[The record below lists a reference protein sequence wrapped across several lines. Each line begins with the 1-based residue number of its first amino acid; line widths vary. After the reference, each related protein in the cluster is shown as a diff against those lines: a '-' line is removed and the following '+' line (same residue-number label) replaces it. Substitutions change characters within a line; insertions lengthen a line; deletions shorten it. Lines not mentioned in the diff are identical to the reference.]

1 MWGQE
6 KWCQYIT
13 AHNELTPESAARGFG
28 PGGRL
33 TRAIIE
39 TLGDWWW
46 QDPERF
52 YGELADRL
60 LED

>member
-1 MWGQE
+1 MTIQ
-6 KWCQYIT
+6 WCQYI
-13 AHNELTPESAARGFG
+13 AARNELTPESKARGFG

-33 TRAIIE
+33 TLAIVE
-39 TLGDWWW
+39 SLGDWWW

-52 YGELADRL
+52 YAELADRL